1 MLGLVSFLKKAERVP
16 AIRFECIF
24 CVAVAVAETLGDK
37 DNEDERKIRCSMG
50 GAIVEL
56 DAWTRIILRLFGT
69 S

>member
-16 AIRFECIF
+16 AIRFRWFF
-24 CVAVAVAETLGDK
+24 CVAVAVAGTLGDE
-37 DNEDERKIRCSMG
+37 DNDDEWKIRCSMG

-56 DAWTRIILRLFGT
+56 DAWTRIILRQFGK